1 MSVMIT
7 SKKNELIRQ
16 SVRLAESAAFRRE
29 QRLFFLEGARLCS
42 DAVRSGVPVA
52 AALYTPQAGEKYA
65 SYLGPVLS
73 SAEKAFAVSPEVASA
88 LSDTKTPLGV
98 FCLCRLPEKGE
109 DPFSLLKDRHYL
121 AFENLQDP
129 ANLGS
134 VLRTAEALGIG
145 GVLLSSG
152 CCDVY
157 SPKVLRAS
165 MGAVFRLPLYSAL
178 DMPKTVA
185 DLGKAGFL
193 TLAAVPD
200 RAARPVTE
208 LCFDRP
214 SVMVIGNEGNGLT
227 PETQEACSL
236 RVTVPMAGRAE
247 SLNASVS
254 AAILAWE
261 MMRAVSGG
269 KLS

>member
-1 MSVMIT
+1 MPVTIT
-7 SKKNELIRQ
+7 SRKNELIREA
-16 SVRLAESAAFRRE
+16 VRLADSAAFRRE
-29 QRLFFLEGARLCS
+29 KQLYFLEGARLCS
-42 DAVRSGVPVA
+42 DAVLSGVPVA
-52 AALYTPQAGEKYA
+52 LLLYTPQAEEKYA
-65 SYLGPVLS
+65 VYLDPIRS
-73 SAEKAFAVSPEVASA
+73 AAEKACSVSPEVASA
-88 LSDTKTPLGV
+88 FSDTKTPQGV
-98 FCLCRLPEKGE
+98 FCLCRMPVETENLA
-109 DPFSLLKDRHYL
+109 SLQKDRHYL

-129 ANLGS
+129 ANLGA

-178 DMPKTVA
+178 PMPQTVA

-200 RAARPVTE
+200 RTARPVTE
-208 LCFDRP
+208 LLFDRP

-227 PETQEACSL
+227 AETIEACSE

-247 SLNASVS
+247 SLNASAS

-261 MMRAVSGG
+261 MMRSSSGG